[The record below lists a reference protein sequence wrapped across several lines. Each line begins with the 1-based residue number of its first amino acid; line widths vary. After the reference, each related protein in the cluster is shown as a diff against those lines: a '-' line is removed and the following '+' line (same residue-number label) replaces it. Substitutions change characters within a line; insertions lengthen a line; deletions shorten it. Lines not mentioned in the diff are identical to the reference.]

1 MHDLKGQLAAA
12 AAAGEAA
19 KAQISKMQSEQAAM
33 LRARSSKTQNPSVE
47 GELQELRCAFQ
58 CTCAAVCCDPS
69 HHILGSLIRVAL
81 VMAANIGQ
89 IGAQLSTAQHGAAQ
103 AAAAAVLT
111 ACDASSA

>member
-33 LRARSSKTQNPSVE
+33 LRARSSKTRNPSVE
-47 GELQELRCAFQ
+47 GELYELKCAFP
-58 CTCAAVCCDPS
+58 CTCAAVCCAPS
-69 HHILGSLIRVAL
+69 HHILGSLIMVAL
-81 VMAANIGQ
+81 VMVANIGQ
-89 IGAQLSTAQHGAAQ
+89 IRHSSTQHGAAQ

-111 ACDASSA
+111 ASDASSA